1 MHHGRGSGPHVQAAT
16 AGLGMTIVV
25 FKDDIMAAD
34 TQLSQHNAKFN
45 ASKLVRLPDGG
56 VAGGMGVFS
65 DVYAGLKFLADGGT
79 EDDDKLPEI
88 KDATI
93 LIARPDG
100 SLWLIEGRFPA
111 FPVMDKEIAIGCGAD
126 AAKMAMQLGKSAV
139 ESIGLVIKQ
148 DIMCGEPI
156 QWMQLEDTHE
166 YGGVKTHKAKK

>member
-1 MHHGRGSGPHVQAAT
+1 
-16 AGLGMTIVV
+16 MTIVV

-45 ASKLVRLPDGG
+45 AQKMVRLPDGG
-56 VAGGMGVFS
+56 IAGGMGLFS
-65 DVYAGLKFLADGGT
+65 AVYAGLKFLAEGGT

-88 KDATI
+88 ADATI

-100 SLWLIEGRFPA
+100 SLWLLEGRFPA

-126 AAKMAMQLGKSAV
+126 AAKMAMQLGKTAV
-139 ESIGLVIKQ
+139 EAIGLVINQ

-166 YGGVKTHKAKK
+166 YGTIKTHKKKKTK